1 MIIGNKTHK
10 EVALSILDEIYD
22 SVWVEIRRVTVP
34 SVRVD
39 TDIQLMISVSDSLR
53 EIHYAAR

>member
-10 EVALSILDEIYD
+10 EVALSVLDEIYD
-22 SVWVEIRRVTVP
+22 AVWVEIRKVTVP
-34 SVRVD
+34 SLRVD

-53 EIHYAAR
+53 AIYNGNR